1 MPVSLQQFFNS
12 ANAVGDSAS
21 LFLQNGGE
29 SVGDTSSLHGIHKLS
44 RSAKAEENRATVTA
58 FLNALDQSTQFRN
71 INADMR
77 GMLNAK
83 LEGGKPLTAEDVK
96 LVRDSVLYD
105 EALAAGR
112 QLVDGNALPA
122 GHATSFAQFA
132 LVRNLDLGSPQG
144 QRDAVQTYLC
154 EKVIPQNVG
163 VLTQLPGLGTR
174 GAAMSTALTRLN
186 QPLTGANGFFAG
198 QLRADMEARGTEGAF
213 TRLQTAFR
221 DANAADVD
229 ILSSL
234 KDDMLGLLPQLPNGK
249 DMIATLKE
257 ALPTLGR
264 DNMQGLAM
272 SFATNM
278 PTLATPAERQD
289 AVRGFMMRTAGKAEG
304 IRQAMAL
311 AGLPQNFS
319 STLANNPAVIKHC
332 TALLNDNP
340 GPGVYPS
347 QERVAEAM
355 DIAVQVFVEDNLP
368 LLREFAIMA
377 QDPPGDLNPPVTAET
392 MPRYINAMLAGDVM
406 VEQLLNDSVPMDAAF
421 LERIA
426 DHADALNSAAH
437 SFKGDYGAD
446 DIAAVLRNSVSM
458 LLARRG
464 VTQDML
470 PDLMKNA
477 VDKFGPLA
485 NQFATLN
492 GAIQRG
498 LGGMLGLEF
507 LKEGMTQFRSLEGH
521 ARALISLMSRE
532 QKVYM
537 GIATPGDVD
546 PQSEE
551 IQRQDGELLSGFL
564 ESKFEVFGDTEQI
577 PVMLR
582 EFARS
587 HGLDIPRLSTT
598 QRNAL
603 SGANRETFNAVLD
616 ELIPEQGHV
625 VEANTDAFRA
635 VFDSINGDGA
645 LAGLRPEAINPRPFY
660 QSVSQALT
668 TLLNAANEEGNAV
681 DAAQLRQLAG
691 DIIGAELLGL
701 KDTLDDIGALPAE
714 RFSDAD
720 KDVMKEIAQ
729 RYGVRDAG
737 AIAEAFTA
745 AKELPVPTGLVNLAR
760 LDQTPGRFTQ
770 AVMDISER
778 FCAFHERYAQLPGSE
793 DLLPMMCDFILEGMT
808 PDELANVSANMQSDM
823 AHTLAGAC
831 LHIVGHPGAP
841 RDTAPLMGAT
851 QIMNNLRQNAEYRL
865 GHNPQVDPMYFN
877 DEINHLCEMPGDA
890 ESPLSRLGR
899 FAPGVI
905 TDFDVQMNRHAER
918 LTPQQWEQLRGIHTQ
933 LAQTAQG
940 AQGFLLPYWVESSAS
955 DLLAALEANRGKPL
969 SNRQIWDAMVGG
981 PMPRG
986 ISAEHFGADLI
997 KSVSKMYV
1005 GLLQAAAPDMPQP
1018 VMDAALM
1025 NSSSFGLSPKKLIA
1039 LTRPHAHISL
1049 NDISVVTGMGSLS
1062 GIDEETAYG
1071 FVTDFRRRGKN
1082 TVMQF
1087 EDRNGNGFA
1096 TSPFSISDEENTSE
1110 NPHFTEII
1118 GRVRD
1123 MTHSEGQLARVMQ
1136 CFSQAPLIM
1145 PRVLST
1151 CFPGVEFSEHGNF
1164 SVTAK
1169 EQQDGSV
1176 LVDITSDPSLP
1187 LILDMQIRVGTDGSH
1202 TFERLDMSRP

>member
-319 STLANNPAVIKHC
+319 STLANTPAVIKHC

>member
-1 MPVSLQQFFNS
+1 
-12 ANAVGDSAS
+12 
-21 LFLQNGGE
+21 
-29 SVGDTSSLHGIHKLS
+29 
-44 RSAKAEENRATVTA
+44 
-58 FLNALDQSTQFRN
+58 
-71 INADMR
+71 
-77 GMLNAK
+77 
-83 LEGGKPLTAEDVK
+83 
-96 LVRDSVLYD
+96 
-105 EALAAGR
+105 
-112 QLVDGNALPA
+112 
-122 GHATSFAQFA
+122 
-132 LVRNLDLGSPQG
+132 
-144 QRDAVQTYLC
+144 
-154 EKVIPQNVG
+154 
-163 VLTQLPGLGTR
+163 
-174 GAAMSTALTRLN
+174 
-186 QPLTGANGFFAG
+186 
-198 QLRADMEARGTEGAF
+198 
-213 TRLQTAFR
+213 
-221 DANAADVD
+221 
-229 ILSSL
+229 
-234 KDDMLGLLPQLPNGK
+234 
-249 DMIATLKE
+249 
-257 ALPTLGR
+257 
-264 DNMQGLAM
+264 
-272 SFATNM
+272 
-278 PTLATPAERQD
+278 
-289 AVRGFMMRTAGKAEG
+289 
-304 IRQAMAL
+304 
-311 AGLPQNFS
+311 
-319 STLANNPAVIKHC
+319 
-332 TALLNDNP
+332 
-340 GPGVYPS
+340 
-347 QERVAEAM
+347 
-355 DIAVQVFVEDNLP
+355 
-368 LLREFAIMA
+368 
-377 QDPPGDLNPPVTAET
+377 
-392 MPRYINAMLAGDVM
+392 
-406 VEQLLNDSVPMDAAF
+406 MDAAF

-498 LGGMLGLEF
+498 LGGMRGLEF

-532 QKVYM
+532 QKVDM

-551 IQRQDGELLSGFL
+551 IQRQDGELLSEFL

-598 QRNAL
+598 QHSAL

-635 VFDSINGDGA
+635 VFDSINEDGA
-645 LAGLRPEAINPRPFY
+645 LAGLRPDAINPRPFY
-660 QSVSQALT
+660 QGVSQALT
-668 TLLNAANEEGNAV
+668 PLLNAANEEGNAV

-691 DIIGAELLGL
+691 DVIGAELLGL

-770 AVMDISER
+770 AVMDVSER

-823 AHTLAGAC
+823 AHKLAGAC
-831 LHIVGHPGAP
+831 LHIVGHPRAP

-905 TDFDVQMNRHAER
+905 TDFDGQMNRHADR
-918 LTPQQWEQLRGIHTQ
+918 LTPQ
-933 LAQTAQG
+933 
-940 AQGFLLPYWVESSAS
+940 
-955 DLLAALEANRGKPL
+955 K
-969 SNRQIWDAMVGG
+969 WD
-981 PMPRG
+981 
-986 ISAEHFGADLI
+986 
-997 KSVSKMYV
+997 
-1005 GLLQAAAPDMPQP
+1005 
-1018 VMDAALM
+1018 
-1025 NSSSFGLSPKKLIA
+1025 
-1039 LTRPHAHISL
+1039 
-1049 NDISVVTGMGSLS
+1049 
-1062 GIDEETAYG
+1062 
-1071 FVTDFRRRGKN
+1071 
-1082 TVMQF
+1082 
-1087 EDRNGNGFA
+1087 
-1096 TSPFSISDEENTSE
+1096 
-1110 NPHFTEII
+1110 
-1118 GRVRD
+1118 
-1123 MTHSEGQLARVMQ
+1123 
-1136 CFSQAPLIM
+1136 
-1145 PRVLST
+1145 
-1151 CFPGVEFSEHGNF
+1151 
-1164 SVTAK
+1164 
-1169 EQQDGSV
+1169 
-1176 LVDITSDPSLP
+1176 
-1187 LILDMQIRVGTDGSH
+1187 
-1202 TFERLDMSRP
+1202 

>member
-1 MPVSLQQFFNS
+1 
-12 ANAVGDSAS
+12 
-21 LFLQNGGE
+21 
-29 SVGDTSSLHGIHKLS
+29 
-44 RSAKAEENRATVTA
+44 
-58 FLNALDQSTQFRN
+58 
-71 INADMR
+71 
-77 GMLNAK
+77 
-83 LEGGKPLTAEDVK
+83 
-96 LVRDSVLYD
+96 
-105 EALAAGR
+105 
-112 QLVDGNALPA
+112 
-122 GHATSFAQFA
+122 
-132 LVRNLDLGSPQG
+132 
-144 QRDAVQTYLC
+144 
-154 EKVIPQNVG
+154 
-163 VLTQLPGLGTR
+163 
-174 GAAMSTALTRLN
+174 
-186 QPLTGANGFFAG
+186 
-198 QLRADMEARGTEGAF
+198 
-213 TRLQTAFR
+213 
-221 DANAADVD
+221 
-229 ILSSL
+229 
-234 KDDMLGLLPQLPNGK
+234 
-249 DMIATLKE
+249 
-257 ALPTLGR
+257 
-264 DNMQGLAM
+264 
-272 SFATNM
+272 
-278 PTLATPAERQD
+278 
-289 AVRGFMMRTAGKAEG
+289 
-304 IRQAMAL
+304 
-311 AGLPQNFS
+311 
-319 STLANNPAVIKHC
+319 
-332 TALLNDNP
+332 
-340 GPGVYPS
+340 
-347 QERVAEAM
+347 
-355 DIAVQVFVEDNLP
+355 
-368 LLREFAIMA
+368 
-377 QDPPGDLNPPVTAET
+377 
-392 MPRYINAMLAGDVM
+392 
-406 VEQLLNDSVPMDAAF
+406 
-421 LERIA
+421 
-426 DHADALNSAAH
+426 
-437 SFKGDYGAD
+437 
-446 DIAAVLRNSVSM
+446 
-458 LLARRG
+458 
-464 VTQDML
+464 
-470 PDLMKNA
+470 
-477 VDKFGPLA
+477 
-485 NQFATLN
+485 
-492 GAIQRG
+492 
-498 LGGMLGLEF
+498 MLGLEF

-532 QKVYM
+532 QKVDM

-635 VFDSINGDGA
+635 VFDSINEDGA

-770 AVMDISER
+770 AVMDVSER

-1071 FVTDFRRRGKN
+1071 LVTDFRRRGKN

-1087 EDRNGNGFA
+1087 EDRSGNGFA

-1123 MTHSEGQLARVMQ
+1123 MTHSEGQLARVIQ

-1164 SVTAK
+1164 SVSAK

>member
-1 MPVSLQQFFNS
+1 
-12 ANAVGDSAS
+12 
-21 LFLQNGGE
+21 
-29 SVGDTSSLHGIHKLS
+29 
-44 RSAKAEENRATVTA
+44 
-58 FLNALDQSTQFRN
+58 
-71 INADMR
+71 
-77 GMLNAK
+77 
-83 LEGGKPLTAEDVK
+83 
-96 LVRDSVLYD
+96 
-105 EALAAGR
+105 
-112 QLVDGNALPA
+112 
-122 GHATSFAQFA
+122 
-132 LVRNLDLGSPQG
+132 
-144 QRDAVQTYLC
+144 
-154 EKVIPQNVG
+154 
-163 VLTQLPGLGTR
+163 
-174 GAAMSTALTRLN
+174 
-186 QPLTGANGFFAG
+186 
-198 QLRADMEARGTEGAF
+198 
-213 TRLQTAFR
+213 
-221 DANAADVD
+221 
-229 ILSSL
+229 
-234 KDDMLGLLPQLPNGK
+234 
-249 DMIATLKE
+249 MIATLKE
-257 ALPTLGR
+257 ALPMLGR

-319 STLANNPAVIKHC
+319 SALANNPAVIKHC

-368 LLREFAIMA
+368 LLREFALMA

-498 LGGMLGLEF
+498 LGGMRGLEF

-532 QKVYM
+532 QKVDM

-551 IQRQDGELLSGFL
+551 IQRQDGELLSEFL

-582 EFARS
+582 EFARA

-598 QRNAL
+598 QHSAL

-635 VFDSINGDGA
+635 VFDSINEDGA
-645 LAGLRPEAINPRPFY
+645 LAGLRPDAINPRPFY
-660 QSVSQALT
+660 QGVSQALT
-668 TLLNAANEEGNAV
+668 PLLNAANEEGNAV

-691 DIIGAELLGL
+691 DVIGAELLGL

-770 AVMDISER
+770 AVMDVSER

-823 AHTLAGAC
+823 AHKLAGAC
-831 LHIVGHPGAP
+831 LHIVGHPRAP

-940 AQGFLLPYWVESSAS
+940 AQDFLLPYWVESSVS

-1049 NDISVVTGMGSLS
+1049 KDISVATGMGSLS

-1071 FVTDFRRRGKN
+1071 LVTDFRRRGKN

-1118 GRVRD
+1118 GRVRG

-1164 SVTAK
+1164 SVSAK

-1176 LVDITSDPSLP
+1176 LVDITSDPALP

>member
-1 MPVSLQQFFNS
+1 
-12 ANAVGDSAS
+12 
-21 LFLQNGGE
+21 
-29 SVGDTSSLHGIHKLS
+29 
-44 RSAKAEENRATVTA
+44 
-58 FLNALDQSTQFRN
+58 
-71 INADMR
+71 
-77 GMLNAK
+77 
-83 LEGGKPLTAEDVK
+83 
-96 LVRDSVLYD
+96 
-105 EALAAGR
+105 
-112 QLVDGNALPA
+112 
-122 GHATSFAQFA
+122 
-132 LVRNLDLGSPQG
+132 
-144 QRDAVQTYLC
+144 
-154 EKVIPQNVG
+154 
-163 VLTQLPGLGTR
+163 
-174 GAAMSTALTRLN
+174 
-186 QPLTGANGFFAG
+186 
-198 QLRADMEARGTEGAF
+198 
-213 TRLQTAFR
+213 
-221 DANAADVD
+221 
-229 ILSSL
+229 
-234 KDDMLGLLPQLPNGK
+234 
-249 DMIATLKE
+249 
-257 ALPTLGR
+257 
-264 DNMQGLAM
+264 
-272 SFATNM
+272 
-278 PTLATPAERQD
+278 
-289 AVRGFMMRTAGKAEG
+289 
-304 IRQAMAL
+304 
-311 AGLPQNFS
+311 
-319 STLANNPAVIKHC
+319 IKHC

-368 LLREFAIMA
+368 LLREFALMA

-498 LGGMLGLEF
+498 LGGMRGLEF

-532 QKVYM
+532 QKVDM

-551 IQRQDGELLSGFL
+551 IQRQDGELLSEFL

-582 EFARS
+582 EFARA

-598 QRNAL
+598 QHSAL

-635 VFDSINGDGA
+635 VFDSINEDGA
-645 LAGLRPEAINPRPFY
+645 LAGLRPDAINPRPFY
-660 QSVSQALT
+660 QGVSQALT
-668 TLLNAANEEGNAV
+668 PLLNAANEEGNAV

-691 DIIGAELLGL
+691 DVIGAELLGL

-770 AVMDISER
+770 AVMDVSER

-823 AHTLAGAC
+823 AHKLAGAC
-831 LHIVGHPGAP
+831 LHIVGHPRAP

-865 GHNPQVDPMYFN
+865 GHNPQVDPM
-877 DEINHLCEMPGDA
+877 
-890 ESPLSRLGR
+890 
-899 FAPGVI
+899 
-905 TDFDVQMNRHAER
+905 
-918 LTPQQWEQLRGIHTQ
+918 
-933 LAQTAQG
+933 
-940 AQGFLLPYWVESSAS
+940 
-955 DLLAALEANRGKPL
+955 
-969 SNRQIWDAMVGG
+969 
-981 PMPRG
+981 
-986 ISAEHFGADLI
+986 
-997 KSVSKMYV
+997 
-1005 GLLQAAAPDMPQP
+1005 
-1018 VMDAALM
+1018 
-1025 NSSSFGLSPKKLIA
+1025 
-1039 LTRPHAHISL
+1039 
-1049 NDISVVTGMGSLS
+1049 
-1062 GIDEETAYG
+1062 
-1071 FVTDFRRRGKN
+1071 
-1082 TVMQF
+1082 
-1087 EDRNGNGFA
+1087 
-1096 TSPFSISDEENTSE
+1096 
-1110 NPHFTEII
+1110 
-1118 GRVRD
+1118 
-1123 MTHSEGQLARVMQ
+1123 
-1136 CFSQAPLIM
+1136 
-1145 PRVLST
+1145 
-1151 CFPGVEFSEHGNF
+1151 
-1164 SVTAK
+1164 
-1169 EQQDGSV
+1169 
-1176 LVDITSDPSLP
+1176 
-1187 LILDMQIRVGTDGSH
+1187 
-1202 TFERLDMSRP
+1202 

>member
-1 MPVSLQQFFNS
+1 M
-12 ANAVGDSAS
+12 
-21 LFLQNGGE
+21 
-29 SVGDTSSLHGIHKLS
+29 
-44 RSAKAEENRATVTA
+44 
-58 FLNALDQSTQFRN
+58 
-71 INADMR
+71 
-77 GMLNAK
+77 
-83 LEGGKPLTAEDVK
+83 
-96 LVRDSVLYD
+96 
-105 EALAAGR
+105 
-112 QLVDGNALPA
+112 
-122 GHATSFAQFA
+122 
-132 LVRNLDLGSPQG
+132 
-144 QRDAVQTYLC
+144 
-154 EKVIPQNVG
+154 
-163 VLTQLPGLGTR
+163 
-174 GAAMSTALTRLN
+174 
-186 QPLTGANGFFAG
+186 
-198 QLRADMEARGTEGAF
+198 
-213 TRLQTAFR
+213 
-221 DANAADVD
+221 
-229 ILSSL
+229 
-234 KDDMLGLLPQLPNGK
+234 
-249 DMIATLKE
+249 
-257 ALPTLGR
+257 
-264 DNMQGLAM
+264 
-272 SFATNM
+272 
-278 PTLATPAERQD
+278 
-289 AVRGFMMRTAGKAEG
+289 
-304 IRQAMAL
+304 
-311 AGLPQNFS
+311 
-319 STLANNPAVIKHC
+319 
-332 TALLNDNP
+332 
-340 GPGVYPS
+340 
-347 QERVAEAM
+347 
-355 DIAVQVFVEDNLP
+355 
-368 LLREFAIMA
+368 
-377 QDPPGDLNPPVTAET
+377 
-392 MPRYINAMLAGDVM
+392 
-406 VEQLLNDSVPMDAAF
+406 
-421 LERIA
+421 
-426 DHADALNSAAH
+426 
-437 SFKGDYGAD
+437 
-446 DIAAVLRNSVSM
+446 
-458 LLARRG
+458 
-464 VTQDML
+464 
-470 PDLMKNA
+470 
-477 VDKFGPLA
+477 
-485 NQFATLN
+485 
-492 GAIQRG
+492 
-498 LGGMLGLEF
+498 
-507 LKEGMTQFRSLEGH
+507 
-521 ARALISLMSRE
+521 
-532 QKVYM
+532 
-537 GIATPGDVD
+537 
-546 PQSEE
+546 
-551 IQRQDGELLSGFL
+551 
-564 ESKFEVFGDTEQI
+564 
-577 PVMLR
+577 
-582 EFARS
+582 
-587 HGLDIPRLSTT
+587 
-598 QRNAL
+598 
-603 SGANRETFNAVLD
+603 
-616 ELIPEQGHV
+616 
-625 VEANTDAFRA
+625 
-635 VFDSINGDGA
+635 
-645 LAGLRPEAINPRPFY
+645 
-660 QSVSQALT
+660 
-668 TLLNAANEEGNAV
+668 
-681 DAAQLRQLAG
+681 
-691 DIIGAELLGL
+691 GL

-823 AHTLAGAC
+823 AHTLSGAC

-1049 NDISVVTGMGSLS
+1049 NDISVATGMGSLS

-1071 FVTDFRRRGKN
+1071 LVTDFRRRGKN

-1123 MTHSEGQLARVMQ
+1123 MTHSEGQLARVIQ